1 MKTTSVRPD
10 IQFLRGI
17 AILAVLIFHSEVVPL
32 SGGYLGVD
40 VFFVISGYL
49 ITSIILRDLA
59 ADRFSFPRFY
69 ARRAKRLLPA
79 AYCTLIFTS
88 LLGAT
93 VLSAEQWDDFVKQLI
108 GTVTFTANIVLP
120 FQSGY
125 FETAAESKP
134 LLHTWSLS
142 VEEQYYLCI
151 PLMLYLIRPRWRFPA
166 LAVATLLS
174 LSLCLIFVSFRL
186 SYWRLPELDSPT
198 AAFFF
203 LPTRA
208 WEMLTGSLLA
218 WRMLKAP
225 ALNVTKRVKLPA
237 LLLIGYLCAAPI
249 DSAHPRIDALL
260 VVMATAVL
268 IAGNSDWL
276 AQNLLTRAVEK
287 LGDWSY
293 SLYLVHWPL
302 FALARTTYLDAV
314 PLYVKYLLLLAAL
327 VLAYLQFEYVE
338 QRFRYGWQVNRN
350 KTFKWLAA
358 ASLLV
363 VITPLSADLLRSWNG
378 SAAKPTSR
386 TPNWGLKQACSAG
399 SLVFEHPEQCSSA
412 AQPVYALWGDSYTMH
427 LIPGLQNEKPIAE
440 SMIQI
445 TMAAC
450 APILGLASLDKNYD
464 ETWAERC
471 LAFNEKAIR
480 FIESS
485 PSIRYVIMSSP
496 YSGYFDEGELT
507 QFYQGKKIVGNRAL
521 AVEQMLTTL
530 ARLTASGKIPV
541 LIAPPPRPG
550 FDVGECWRHKQSG
563 LLVLG
568 RNDCN
573 FRFEE
578 HQVYQRGIIDSLT
591 EVQQRSRSSLLRF
604 DDILCEDG
612 YCRTRLA
619 DGTSIYKDGGHLSVA
634 GSEWAVPQL
643 GLSKL
648 ETPSSQDP

>member
-1 MKTTSVRPD
+1 MKTSSVRPD

-17 AILAVLIFHSEVVPL
+17 AILAVLIFHSEVIPL
-32 SGGYLGVD
+32 NGGYLGVD

-59 ADRFSFPRFY
+59 ANHFSFPRFY

-88 LLGAT
+88 LLGAI
-93 VLSAEQWDDFVKQLI
+93 VLGTDQWDDFVKQLI

-151 PLMLYLIRPRWRFPA
+151 PLMLYLIRPRWRFAA

-174 LSLCLIFVSFRL
+174 LSLCLVFVSFRF

-198 AAFFF
+198 AAFYL

-208 WEMLTGSLLA
+208 WEMLAGSLLA
-218 WRMLKAP
+218 WRMLKTP
-225 ALNVTKRVKLPA
+225 AVHVTKFVKLPA

-249 DSAHPRIDALL
+249 DSLHPRIDALL
-260 VVMATAVL
+260 VAMATALL

-276 AQNLLTRAVEK
+276 AQNALTRSVEK

-302 FALARTTYLDAV
+302 FALARTAYLGAV

-327 VLAYLQFEYVE
+327 VLAYLQYEYVE

-358 ASLLV
+358 ASLMV
-363 VITPLSADLLRSWNG
+363 VFTPLSAELFRSWNHP
-378 SAAKPTSR
+378 AADPSPP

-399 SLVFEHPEQCSSA
+399 TLVFDHPDQCSSA

-427 LIPGLQNEKPIAE
+427 LIPGLKKEKPIAE

-450 APILGLASLDKNYD
+450 APILGVASLDKNYD
-464 ETWAERC
+464 ETWAKRC
-471 LAFNEKAIR
+471 LAFNEKAIL

-507 QFYQGKKIVGNRAL
+507 QFYQDKKIIGNRAL
-521 AVEQMLTTL
+521 AVAQMLTTL

-541 LIAPPPRPG
+541 LIAPPPKPG
-550 FDVGECWRHKQSG
+550 FDIGECWQHRQNG
-563 LLVLG
+563 LLILG
-568 RNDCN
+568 RGDCN
-573 FRFEE
+573 FDVEE
-578 HQVYQRGIIDSLT
+578 HQTYQRGIIDSLT
-591 EVQQRSRSSLLRF
+591 EIQQRSRSTLLRF
-604 DDILCEDG
+604 DDIFCKEG
-612 YCRTRLA
+612 YCRTLLP
-619 DGTSIYKDGGHLSVA
+619 DGRSIYKDGGHLSTA

-648 ETPSSQDP
+648 EAPRP